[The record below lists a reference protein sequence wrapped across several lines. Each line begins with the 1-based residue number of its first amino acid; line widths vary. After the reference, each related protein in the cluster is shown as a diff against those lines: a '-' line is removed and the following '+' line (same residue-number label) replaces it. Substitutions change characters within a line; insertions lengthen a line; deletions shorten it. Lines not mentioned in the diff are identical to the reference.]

1 MNIMINSGA
10 MASELILT
18 NATVVT
24 RTQSFT
30 GTLRIADGVIRDVD
44 EGPSGLPQA
53 IDCEGD
59 FIIPG
64 LVDIHTDN
72 LEKHLEPRPGV
83 TWPGLAAFQVHDRML
98 ATSGITTVF
107 DSLVVGDLHLGKPGR
122 KDALALA
129 EEALAAADVDE
140 DLFKADHRLHIRA
153 EIASDTVMNELAEII
168 DHPLVALISVMD
180 HTPGQ
185 RQWRDL
191 DKWKRMY
198 SRIYTAEELDSQIDG
213 LLERQKN
220 HSAPNREAVIA
231 EARARGIPLASH
243 DDTTAD
249 HVNEGHAAGILIS
262 EFPTT
267 MEAAHAAHGHGMKTI
282 MGSPNV
288 VKGGSHSGNVGAAAM
303 AEAGLLDGLA
313 SDYVPISMVHSAFI
327 LADGHGLPLHD
338 AVAMVTAGPAGM
350 VGLDDRGEIA
360 AGKRADLVRV
370 KTFHHVPTIMGVWR
384 GGRQVA

>member
-1 MNIMINSGA
+1 
-10 MASELILT
+10 MASEHIFT

-30 GTLRIADGVIRDVD
+30 GTVRVAGGVIRDVD
-44 EGPSGLPQA
+44 EGRSGLAQA
-53 IDCEGD
+53 VDCEGD

-64 LVDIHTDN
+64 LIDIHTDN

-83 TWPGLAAFQVHDRML
+83 KWPGLAAFQVHDRML

-122 KDALALA
+122 RDALGLA
-129 EEALAAADVDE
+129 EEALAAAEIDE

-153 EIASDTVMNELAEII
+153 EIASDTVLNELAEII
-168 DHPLVALISVMD
+168 DNPLVALISVMD

-191 DKWKRMY
+191 EKWKRLY
-198 SRIYTAEELDSQIDG
+198 SRIYSAEELDSQIDG

-243 DDTTAD
+243 DDTTAE
-249 HVNEGHAAGILIS
+249 HVDEGHAAGILIS

-267 MEAAHAAHGHGMKTI
+267 MEAARAAHAHGMKTI

-288 VKGGSHSGNVGAAAM
+288 VKGGSHSGNVAASEM

-327 LADGHGLPLHD
+327 LAEDHGLPLSD
-338 AVAMVTAGPAGM
+338 AVAMVTSGPADM

-370 KTFHHVPTIMGVWR
+370 KTYHHVPTIMGVWR

>member
-10 MASELILT
+10 MASEHIFT

-30 GTLRIADGVIRDVD
+30 GTVRVAGGVIRDVD
-44 EGPSGLPQA
+44 EGRSGLAQA
-53 IDCEGD
+53 VDCEGD
-59 FIIPG
+59 FLIPG
-64 LVDIHTDN
+64 LIDIHTDN

-83 TWPGLAAFQVHDRML
+83 KWPGLAAFQVHDRML

-122 KDALALA
+122 RDALGLA
-129 EEALAAADVDE
+129 EEALAAAEIDE

-153 EIASDTVMNELAEII
+153 EIASDTVLNELAEII

-191 DKWKRMY
+191 DKWKRLY
-198 SRIYTAEELDSQIDG
+198 SRIYTAEELDGQIDS

-220 HSAPNREAVIA
+220 YSAPNREAVIA
-231 EARARGIPLASH
+231 EAKARGIPLASH
-243 DDTTAD
+243 DDTTAE
-249 HVNEGHAAGILIS
+249 HVDEGHAAGILIS

-267 MEAAHAAHGHGMKTI
+267 MEAARAAHAHGMRTI

-288 VKGGSHSGNVGAAAM
+288 VKGGSHSGNVAASEM

-327 LADGHGLPLHD
+327 LAENHGLPLSD
-338 AVAMVTAGPAGM
+338 AVSMVTAGPADM

-370 KTFHHVPTIMGVWR
+370 KTYHHVPTITGVWR